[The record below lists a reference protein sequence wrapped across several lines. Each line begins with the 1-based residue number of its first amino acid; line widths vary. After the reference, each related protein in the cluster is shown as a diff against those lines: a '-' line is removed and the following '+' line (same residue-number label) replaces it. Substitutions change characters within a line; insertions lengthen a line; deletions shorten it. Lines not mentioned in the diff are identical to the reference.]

1 MMTARVSTL
10 KIFLALCL
18 TVMGLMSRG
27 RYSKVVATV
36 LVVEQRKR
44 KVRENQYLST
54 KVEEY
59 NSIYFEEI
67 AI

>member
-1 MMTARVSTL
+1 
-10 KIFLALCL
+10 LCL

-44 KVRENQYLST
+44 NVRENQYLST

>member
-1 MMTARVSTL
+1 
-10 KIFLALCL
+10 
-18 TVMGLMSRG
+18 MSRG
-27 RYSKVVATV
+27 RYGKVFATV

-44 KVRENQYLST
+44 NVRENQYLST
-54 KVEEY
+54 KVEEC